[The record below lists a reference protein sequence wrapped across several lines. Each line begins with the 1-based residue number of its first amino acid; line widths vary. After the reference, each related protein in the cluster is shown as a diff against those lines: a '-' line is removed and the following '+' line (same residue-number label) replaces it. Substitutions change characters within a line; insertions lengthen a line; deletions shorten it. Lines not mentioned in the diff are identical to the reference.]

1 MADARRREL
10 IARHLRT
17 NPAQSQASLAEILL
31 EHGIET
37 TQATVS
43 RDLAAMGVLKGPR
56 GYVLPD
62 AAPFAP
68 DAAPEASLSLIRSH
82 VLTAIVA
89 DSIVVLCTAP
99 GHADV
104 VAVELDRWPPRG
116 VVGCIAGDDTVF
128 LATTSR
134 SAAQK
139 VASNIRAILKK

>member
-1 MADARRREL
+1 
-10 IARHLRT
+10 
-17 NPAQSQASLAEILL
+17 
-31 EHGIET
+31 
-37 TQATVS
+37 
-43 RDLAAMGVLKGPR
+43 MGVLKGPR

-62 AAPFAP
+62 AALFVP
-68 DAAPEASLSLIRSH
+68 DAAPEASVSVIRSH

-89 DSIVVLCTAP
+89 DSIVVLHTAP

-134 SAAQK
+134 TAAQK
-139 VASNIRAILKK
+139 VASSILAMLKK